1 MTSIYQGDPRQSITR
16 DGLTLSFVDGQCKMD
31 KGLVNAVINTLL
43 YNPWFLN
50 AEITDDIYYI
60 GSDFLKYV
68 QRPITVANL
77 ALARAAG
84 LKALQWMITAGMA
97 SEIDVRLRNPSGSIV
112 EVLVLIKP
120 PAKTRIALFATKY
133 GLNWKFQIDEG

>member
-1 MTSIYQGDPRQSITR
+1 MTSIYQGDPRQDITR

-31 KGLVNAVINTLL
+31 KGLVNAVINTLF
-43 YNPWFLN
+43 YDPWFLN
-50 AEITDDIYYI
+50 IEITDDVYHI

-68 QRPITVANL
+68 QRPITIANL

-84 LKALQWMITAGMA
+84 LKALQWMITAGVA

-120 PAKTRIALFATKY
+120 PAKTKIALLATRY
-133 GLNWKFQIDEG
+133 GLNWEFQIDEG